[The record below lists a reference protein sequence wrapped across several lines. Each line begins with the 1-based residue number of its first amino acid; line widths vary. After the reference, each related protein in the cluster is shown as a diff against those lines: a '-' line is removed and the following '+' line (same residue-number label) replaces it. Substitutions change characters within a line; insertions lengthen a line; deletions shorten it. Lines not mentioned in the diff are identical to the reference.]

1 MYMKNAPMKKS
12 FVFYVILAVV
22 LGFVIAWMDSR
33 PNWDDTGIS
42 VFLVLVAALLC
53 GFLAAQKP
61 WLIAL
66 AVSVWIP
73 LFEIVSTQNFG
84 SLLALVPG
92 FIGAF
97 AGYFIKRMNTKS

>member
-12 FVFYVILAVV
+12 FVFYVLLAVV
-22 LGFVIAWMDSR
+22 LGFAIAWMDSR
-33 PNWDDTGIS
+33 PNWDGTGIS

-66 AVSVWIP
+66 AVGIWIP
-73 LFEIVSTQNFG
+73 LFGIVFTQNFG
-84 SLLALVPG
+84 SLLALLPG
-92 FIGAF
+92 FAGAY
-97 AGYFIKRMNTKS
+97 AGYGFRKLIRGY